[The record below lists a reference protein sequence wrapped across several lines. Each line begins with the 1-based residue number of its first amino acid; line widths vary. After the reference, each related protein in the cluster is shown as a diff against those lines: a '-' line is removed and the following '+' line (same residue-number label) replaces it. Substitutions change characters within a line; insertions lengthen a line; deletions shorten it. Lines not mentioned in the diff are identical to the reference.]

1 MKSGR
6 ILLKKIMR
14 KSVYRESASRYDE
27 KGCKHI
33 TFSEFILTT
42 SGMKST
48 SGLMKNISVTKNGVS
63 KNII

>member
-33 TFSEFILTT
+33 DIF
-42 SGMKST
+42 
-48 SGLMKNISVTKNGVS
+48 
-63 KNII
+63 